1 MPPPFPLR
9 QTARARRRAADSS
22 SPSAGPRVGIIPQG
36 GRDWIAGTIY
46 VQNLVRALRLLPAED
61 RPLMRLLV
69 GPGKNDDAYRSLFPQ
84 TPPSIF
90 RYTHR
95 SGESFRSRVRSTIRH
110 RLTRW
115 PTSLERLAVGLDLSV
130 LFPVPASL
138 GHSFPCTWIGWIPD
152 FQHKR
157 MPDFFSSA
165 ESQRRDEHFRK
176 LVEEAPHL
184 VVSSEDAYSDLMRWF
199 PASAPR
205 TSSLPFVSVGEPNW
219 YQEAPTR
226 VLARFS
232 LPPKFLIFPSQFWI
246 HKNHRRLF
254 EAIRIARDSIPD
266 VALVCTGRMYDYRH
280 PSHGQELLDELTRQ
294 GLERQVYCLGLL
306 ERTTQIQL
314 LRLAA
319 AVIQPSLF
327 EGWSSLLEDAQALG
341 KTMYVS
347 DIPVHREQNPPRAH
361 FFDPTSPEELAGLIV
376 RDWNSLM
383 PGPDPAHEGEAQETQ
398 EQRAI
403 DYAYRFLRVVDQA
416 RKSC

>member
-1 MPPPFPLR
+1 MPSPFPLR
-9 QTARARRRAADSS
+9 RTPRARLHAPNAPSH
-22 SPSAGPRVGIIPQG
+22 SPGQRVGIIPQG

-46 VQNLVRALRLLPAED
+46 VQNLVRALELLPAED
-61 RPLMRLLV
+61 RPLLRLLV
-69 GPGKNDDAYRSLFPQ
+69 GPGKKEDDYRSLFPQ
-84 TPPSIF
+84 SPPSIF

-95 SGESFRSRVRSTIRH
+95 SGESFRSKVRSTIRH
-110 RLTRW
+110 RPTGW
-115 PTSLERLAVGLDLSV
+115 PTSLERLAADLDLSV

-157 MPDFFSSA
+157 MPEFFSSA
-165 ESQRRDEHFRK
+165 ESHRRDEHFRE
-176 LVEEAPHL
+176 LVQEAPHL
-184 VVSSEDAYSDLMRWF
+184 VVSSEDAYADLMQWF

-205 TSSLPFVSVGEPNW
+205 ASTLPFVSVGEPSW
-219 YQEAPTR
+219 YQGAPNR

-232 LPPKFLIFPSQFWI
+232 LPPKFLIFPSQFWM

-280 PSHGQELLDELTRQ
+280 PNHGQELLEELTRQ

-306 ERTTQIQL
+306 ERTAQIQL
-314 LRLAA
+314 LRVAA

-327 EGWSSLLEDAQALG
+327 EGWSSLVEDAQALG
-341 KTMYVS
+341 KTIYVS
-347 DIPVHREQNPPRAH
+347 DIPVHREQDPPRAH

-376 RDWNSLM
+376 RDWNAM
-383 PGPDPAHEGEAQETQ
+383 VPGPDPVDEAEARQTQ

-416 RKSC
+416 RT